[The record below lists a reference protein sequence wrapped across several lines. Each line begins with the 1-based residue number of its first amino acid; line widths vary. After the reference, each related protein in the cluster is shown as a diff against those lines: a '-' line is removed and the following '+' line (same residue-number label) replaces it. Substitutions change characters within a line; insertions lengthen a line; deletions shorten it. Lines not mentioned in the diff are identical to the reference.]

1 MTSVSHGP
9 DQVAARPPATIA
21 EDGRGGPVVPAAFV
35 ERDVSFDSGGLRLA
49 GTLTLPVGDDVS
61 LPAALLLV
69 GSGPVDRNE
78 NYKFLRVD
86 ATRQLAH
93 ALAAAGIAS
102 LRYDKRGVGASEGGD
117 WRAAG
122 FFDAVDDAA
131 AARTFLAERPE
142 VDPLR
147 LAAIGHSEG
156 ALTATA
162 LVGRGEPLAAIVL
175 LAGSAV
181 PGTEVGRYQAERFVT
196 TLPKPIRALVRL
208 LRIDVD
214 KQVSKSHARV
224 NATTGDVARVGL
236 RRINAR
242 WTREFLA
249 YDPAVDLAR
258 CQVPALAL
266 TGGKDLQID
275 PDQLDAI
282 RAAVAGPITISR
294 PADSPTPS
302 AASRADR
309 PCSHTGRNCAGPST
323 RIFSPRWSTGPQR
336 PSTPGLAIG
345 NREFRGSIDIPHLC
359 REDPLLRGLSHCRRS
374 GMSPE

>member
-1 MTSVSHGP
+1 MAAMPGVTSGRT
-9 DQVAARPPATIA
+9 AA
-21 EDGRGGPVVPAAFV
+21 GGTPTFA
-35 ERDVSFDSGGLRLA
+35 ERDISFESGELHLA
-49 GTLTLPVGDDVS
+49 GTLTVPVGVEAPW
-61 LPAALLLV
+61 PAALLLV

-93 ALAAAGIAS
+93 ALAGAGIAS

-122 FFDAVDDAA
+122 FVDAVDDAGCA
-131 AARTFLAERPE
+131 LTFLAARPD
-142 VDPLR
+142 VDSSR

-162 LVGRGEPLAAIVL
+162 LIGRGAPIAAIVL

-181 PGTEVGRYQAERFVT
+181 PGTEVGHYQAKRFVS
-196 TLPKPIRALVRL
+196 TLPGPVRALVQL
-208 LRIDVD
+208 LRVDVD
-214 KQVSKSHARV
+214 KRVAKSHARA
-224 NATTGDVARVGL
+224 NATTGDIARVGV

-258 CQVPALAL
+258 CRVPVLAL

-282 RAAVAGPITISR
+282 RAAVSGSVTISR
-294 PADSPTPS
+294 PPDVT
-302 AASRADR
+302 
-309 PCSHTGRNCAGPST
+309 HTLRRQPG
-323 RIFSPRWSTGPQR
+323 R
-336 PSTPGLAIG
+336 PSLLAY
-345 NREFRGSIDIPHLC
+345 RKELRRPVDPDLLTEVVAWTADALHARPADIQSS
-359 REDPLLRGLSHCRRS
+359 D
-374 GMSPE
+374 

>member
-1 MTSVSHGP
+1 MSSGEKASGMSTAP
-9 DQVAARPPATIA
+9 DNAVGRVAAGAPATA
-21 EDGRGGPVVPAAFV
+21 TTDGRNGSAASPAFV
-35 ERDVSFDSGGLRLA
+35 ERDVSFDSGALRLA
-49 GTLTLPVGDDVS
+49 GTLTLPAGAEAPW
-61 LPAALLLV
+61 PAALLLV

-78 NYKFLRVD
+78 NWKFLRVD

-131 AARTFLAERPE
+131 AACAFLGERPE
-142 VDPLR
+142 VDPSR
-147 LAAIGHSEG
+147 VAAIGHSEG

-162 LVGRGEPLAAIVL
+162 LAGRGEPLAAIVL

-181 PGTEVGRYQAERFVT
+181 PGTEVGRLQAERIIP
-196 TLPKPIRALVRL
+196 TLPAPIPKLVRL
-208 LRIDVD
+208 LRIDLD
-214 KQVSKSHARV
+214 KRVAKSQAKV
-224 NATTGDVARVGL
+224 NATTGDIARVGL
-236 RRINAR
+236 RRVNAR

-258 CQVPALAL
+258 CRVPVLAL

-282 RAAVAGPITISR
+282 RAALAGPVTISR
-294 PADSPTPS
+294 PAEVTHTLRRQPGKPSLLAYRKELRRPVDPDLLTEVVGWTADTLDARLGKAADS
-302 AASRADR
+302 
-309 PCSHTGRNCAGPST
+309 
-323 RIFSPRWSTGPQR
+323 
-336 PSTPGLAIG
+336 
-345 NREFRGSIDIPHLC
+345 RGAL
-359 REDPLLRGLSHCRRS
+359 GLSEAEARIGSAHRGR
-374 GMSPE
+374 

>member
-1 MTSVSHGP
+1 MRGVLACATLDSMMSTALGGAE
-9 DQVAARPPATIA
+9 DQAAARAPATIA
-21 EDGRGGPVVPAAFV
+21 DDGRGPVAPAAFV

-49 GTLTLPVGDDVS
+49 GTLTLPVGACVPS
-61 LPAALLLV
+61 PAALLLV
-69 GSGPVDRNE
+69 GSGPLDRNE
-78 NYKFLRVD
+78 NYGFLRVD

-93 ALAAAGIAS
+93 ALAAAGIVS
-102 LRYDKRGVGASEGGD
+102 LRYDKRGVGGSEGGD

-131 AARTFLAERPE
+131 AARAFLAERPE
-142 VDPLR
+142 VDSMR
-147 LAAIGHSEG
+147 IAAIGHSEG
-156 ALTATA
+156 AFTATA
-162 LVGRGEPLAAIVL
+162 LAGRGEPLAAIVL

-181 PGTEVGRYQAERFVT
+181 PGTEVGRYQAARFIT
-196 TLPKPIRALVRL
+196 TLPKPIQTLVRL

-214 KQVSKSHARV
+214 KRVAKSHARV

-258 CQVPALAL
+258 CRVPALAL

-294 PADSPTPS
+294 PADLTHILRRQP
-302 AASRADR
+302 
-309 PCSHTGRNCAGPST
+309 G
-323 RIFSPRWSTGPQR
+323 R
-336 PSTPGLAIG
+336 PSLLAY
-345 NREFRGSIDIPHLC
+345 RKELRRPV
-359 REDPLLRGLSHCRRS
+359 DPDLLAEVVDWTAETLHA
-374 GMSPE
+374 EAV